1 VLDVMSTKNVI
12 AGNVIAENIIA
23 PMSEAAIQ
31 TVRDLESVALQLPQ
45 QPIETSHLFHAGL
58 YARSIVLPAGV
69 VLTGALIK
77 VATILIISGDVIMYV
92 DGEARELHGYHVFA
106 ASAQRKQAFL
116 ALADTSMTML
126 FPSQAKTVE
135 AAEEEF
141 TGEAD
146 LLFSRGACGSNIIT
160 VTGE

>member
-1 VLDVMSTKNVI
+1 MPTENAL
-12 AGNVIAENIIA
+12 AGQVIA
-23 PMSEAAIQ
+23 PMSAAAIGK
-31 TVRDLESVALQLPQ
+31 VRDLESLALRLPQ

-58 YARSIVLPAGV
+58 YARSIMIPAGV

-77 VATILIISGDVIMYV
+77 IATILIISGDVIMYV
-92 DGEARELHGYHVFA
+92 DGQARELHGYHVFA
-106 ASAQRKQAFL
+106 ASAHRKQAFV
-116 ALADTSMTML
+116 ALTDTSMTML

-141 TGEAD
+141 TAEAG
-146 LLFSRGACGSNIIT
+146 LLLSRGACGSNIIT